1 MSCPF
6 EPLPGTTRSPYLAC
20 IGLVWASLVSGR
32 GSTREASNQGA
43 RTPIRA
49 ALRPSPWSFTEEHT
63 RNTLP
68 ARASQ
73 DQTGRRESAELP
85 NGRPWPPL
93 TGACAVRIWKH
104 TGKASA
110 GPHKRFSGHVE
121 RATHMDLAEENQD
134 VNTLQ
139 LPSVRHGSQ
148 WRKKARAL
156 AWTCCLL
163 WTVESPRPRP
173 GGRCTGAYLLPS
185 IPGRPRAT
193 PRRWHQ

>member
-1 MSCPF
+1 MSGGKGRIRTLHMPTRGPYWPCVGFSFGRMETHVRPANR
-6 EPLPGTTRSPYLAC
+6 PGEWQSE
-20 IGLVWASLVSGR
+20 G
-32 GSTREASNQGA
+32 
-43 RTPIRA
+43 
-49 ALRPSPWSFTEEHT
+49 LRPVFRPRGLRHT
-63 RNTLP
+63 RCILS
-68 ARASQ
+68 ARGRR

-185 IPGRPRAT
+185 IPGRP
-193 PRRWHQ
+193 